1 MENGQY
7 NGKVDIWSLGITC
20 IELGMGIFF
29 YERYYLMFGLFLSL
43 GHENRAKIEYTLKI
57 KRVIALASYCKNI
70 PYL

>member
-20 IELGMGIFF
+20 IELGMEIFF

-43 GHENRAKIEYTLKI
+43 DHENRAKIEYTLKI